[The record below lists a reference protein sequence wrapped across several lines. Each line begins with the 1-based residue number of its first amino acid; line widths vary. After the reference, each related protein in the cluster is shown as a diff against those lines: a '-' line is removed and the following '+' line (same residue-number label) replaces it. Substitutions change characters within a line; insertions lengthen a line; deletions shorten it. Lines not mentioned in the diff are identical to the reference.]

1 MRELIATIAECSI
14 ARLLIICILL
24 DVVLGVLRSLKYG
37 KINSSTGIDGL
48 IRKSSMFIVVVC
60 TNAVDLI
67 FNFNVAQ
74 FMPKEVV
81 SFLGLST
88 VGVAEAFALI
98 FILCEIISILKNMLL
113 CGLPLPK
120 GLVLKLYAML
130 DKWTDEVVDFDLVED
145 DNGRCKIARKVKHS

>member
-1 MRELIATIAECSI
+1 MRELITTIADCSI
-14 ARLLIICILL
+14 ARLLIICILM
-24 DVVLGVLRSLKYG
+24 DVILGVLRSIKYG
-37 KINSSTGIDGL
+37 KVNSSTGIDGL

-67 FNFNVAQ
+67 FNFNVAR
-74 FMPKEVV
+74 FIPKEVV
-81 SFLGLST
+81 DFMGLTS

-98 FILCEIISILKNMLL
+98 FILCEVISILKNMLL

-145 DNGRCKIARKVKHS
+145 EYGRCKIAPKHN